1 MIMKTW
7 NDYKEHVRTIDSEI
21 AKDIDEVENVSS
33 IISAMTEQ
41 HTSLDL
47 NQFPTD
53 IYILFQ

>member
-7 NDYKEHVRTIDSEI
+7 NDYKEHVRGIDPET

-33 IISAMTEQ
+33 VISAMTEQ
-41 HTSLDL
+41 HTSPDL

-53 IYILFQ
+53 VYVLF

>member
-1 MIMKTW
+1 MKTW
-7 NDYKEHVRTIDSEI
+7 NDYKEHVRTIDSET

-53 IYILFQ
+53 IYIFFH

>member
-1 MIMKTW
+1 MKTW
-7 NDYKEHVRTIDSEI
+7 NDYKEHIRIIDSEI

-33 IISAMTEQ
+33 IISTMTEQ

-53 IYILFQ
+53 VYILFR